1 MRALALALLLLP
13 ACVSTSKYEA
23 AVQDAQSA
31 KAAAKKDHDAQ
42 LGIIGQLKRS
52 LEDARLVG
60 LEKEARLALENVQCK
75 KKLEDETSLN
85 GKLRVDLEKSG
96 KDVDALTKAHAA
108 EKARA
113 ELYKQLSF
121 KFKKM
126 IDAGDLTV
134 AVRDGRM
141 VLRLPNDVLF
151 RSGKA
156 ELETAG
162 QKTLTDVAVILRTI
176 HRHFQVA
183 GHTDDEPIKLSPF
196 ASNWELSTARAL
208 VVTNFLVKHGLE
220 PEKLSA
226 AGYGEFDPLQPNGTA
241 AGRAKNRR
249 IEITV
254 QPEIDELVAVP
265 Q

>member
-1 MRALALALLLLP
+1 MRSIALALLLLP

-23 AVQDAQSA
+23 AVRDADSA
-31 KAAAKKDHDAQ
+31 KAAAKKDHDTQ
-42 LGIIGQLKRS
+42 LGIIGQLRKS
-52 LEDARLVG
+52 LEDARLAG
-60 LEKEARLALENVQCK
+60 LEKEAQLGVKSAQCE
-75 KKLEDETSLN
+75 KKLEDQLALDA
-85 GKLRVDLEKSG
+85 KLRADLEKSG

-113 ELYKQLSF
+113 DLYKQISVR
-121 KFKKM
+121 FKKM
-126 IDAGDLTV
+126 IDAGDLTI

-156 ELETAG
+156 ELETVG
-162 QKTLTDVAVILRTI
+162 QKTLAEVAMILRTFD
-176 HRHFQVA
+176 RHFQVA

-208 VVTNFLVKHGLE
+208 VVTSFLVKHGMK
-220 PEKLSA
+220 PERLSA
-226 AGYGEFDPLQPNGTA
+226 AGYGEFDPLQPNATP

-249 IEITV
+249 IEITL
-254 QPEIDELVAVP
+254 QPEIAELIAIP